1 MATITLT
8 QEQWEQLKN
17 DMDSQIEMLND
28 EEILYFASKLNDE
41 INIPFVREEKEE
53 KIFVKIVKKIDRFL
67 YQNLPNEL
75 YGLVKITSD
84 GISKKEAEQL
94 KLVLGSRLNKKFDIP
109 YVPEFLEQEIFELA
123 VSIIVK
129 AMKKNFNLLKT

>member
-8 QEQWEQLKN
+8 QEQWEQLRN

-28 EEILYFASKLNDE
+28 EEILYFASKLNDK

-53 KIFVKIVKKIDRFL
+53 KTFVKIVKKIDRFL

-84 GISKKEAEQL
+84 GISEEEAEKL
-94 KLVLGSRLNKKFDIP
+94 KLVLASRLNKKFDIP
-109 YVPEFLEQEIFELA
+109 YIPEFIEQEIFELA

-129 AMKKNFNLLKT
+129 AMKKNFNLLNT

>member
-129 AMKKNFNLLKT
+129 AMKKNFNLLST